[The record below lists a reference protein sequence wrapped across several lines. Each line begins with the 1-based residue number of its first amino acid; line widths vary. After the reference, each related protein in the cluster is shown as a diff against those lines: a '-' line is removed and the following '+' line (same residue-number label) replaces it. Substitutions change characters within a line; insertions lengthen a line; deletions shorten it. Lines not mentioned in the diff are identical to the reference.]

1 MIDIKN
7 ISHKIGNTTIL
18 NNINLHIPNGGITAL
33 IGANGAGKS
42 TLLSLIAR
50 LQNTQSGQIWLNN
63 YNIAEAD
70 SRKIAQHLAILTQD
84 NVIHSRITVQ
94 DLLMFGRYPHHQGK
108 ISEHDRQ
115 IVEKALQR
123 FELDQLKDRF
133 LNELSGGQ
141 RQRALIAMTFCQQTQ
156 HVLLDEPLNNLDMF
170 HAREL
175 MRLLRK
181 LTDELQLTTVMVV
194 HDINMAA
201 AYADTIVAMK
211 NGEIIMIGSPE
222 EIITP
227 ENLKTVFNLDAE
239 VLEHNGKRLVV
250 HHI

>member
-1 MIDIKN
+1 MIEVRN
-7 ISHKIGNTTIL
+7 LSYHIGQTPIL
-18 NNINLHIPNGGITAL
+18 DNINLSIPDGGITAL

-50 LQNTQSGQIWLNN
+50 LNPLQSGQIFLDHC
-63 YNIAEAD
+63 NISTTP
-70 SRKIAQHLAILTQD
+70 SRDIAKNLAILTQD
-84 NVIHSRITVQ
+84 NVIHSRITVK

-108 ISEHDRQ
+108 ITPLDHKIIGE
-115 IVEKALQR
+115 ALQR
-123 FELDQLKDRF
+123 FDLVGFSHRF
-133 LNELSGGQ
+133 LSELSGGQ
-141 RQRALIAMTFCQQTQ
+141 RQRALIAMTFCQQTS
-156 HVLLDEPLNNLDMF
+156 HVLLDEPLNNLDMY

-181 LTDELQLTTVMVV
+181 LTDELALTTVMVV

-211 NGEIIMIGSPE
+211 NGRIKMIGSPK
-222 EIITP
+222 EIITE
-227 ENLKTVFNLDAE
+227 ENLKTIFDLDAE
-239 VLEHNGKRLVV
+239 VLEHQGKPLVI